1 MKTQTFLNNPE
12 YVVVDNQKT
21 KINTDFRVAMKC
33 QSIATDSSI
42 NEIEKTLAIVYLLFG
57 KEALDGN
64 IEEYVEKAVKFLSCG
79 KEFVEQDIDEPY
91 FDYEQDW
98 GYIKASFMSA
108 YGIDLD
114 KEKIHLWTFYDLLN
128 GLPKDCKLNEV
139 ISIRVEPLEGKKGKE
154 REALINAK
162 KSVELK
168 HKKTAQE
175 EELDRK
181 WVEMLRK

>member
-1 MKTQTFLNNPE
+1 MNNPE
-12 YVVVDNQKT
+12 YVVVDNQKV
-21 KINTDFRVAMKC
+21 KINTDFRVALKC
-33 QSIATDSSI
+33 QSIATDDSI
-42 NEIEKTLAIVYLLFG
+42 NDIEKTLTIIYLLFG
-57 KEALDGN
+57 EEGLNGN
-64 IEEYVEKAVKFLSCG
+64 IEEYANKAVKFLSCG
-79 KEFVEQDIDEPY
+79 REFVNQPEEEPY

-98 GYIKASFMSA
+98 GYIKASFMSD

-114 KEKIHLWTFYDLLN
+114 NAKMHLWTFYDLLN
-128 GLPKDCKLNEV
+128 GLTKESKLSQV
-139 ISIRVEPLEGKKGKE
+139 MSIRLEPLEGKKGKE
-154 REALINAK
+154 REALIEAK

>member
-1 MKTQTFLNNPE
+1 MNQTFLNNPE
-12 YVVVDNQKT
+12 YVVVDNQKV
-21 KINTDFRVAMKC
+21 KINTDFRVALKC
-33 QSIATDSSI
+33 QSIATDDSI
-42 NEIEKTLAIVYLLFG
+42 NDIEKTLTIIYLLFG
-57 KEALDGN
+57 EEGLNGN
-64 IEEYVEKAVKFLSCG
+64 IEEYANKAVKFLSCG
-79 KEFVEQDIDEPY
+79 REFVNQPEEEPY

-98 GYIKASFMSA
+98 GYIKASFMSD

-114 KEKIHLWTFYDLLN
+114 NAKMHLWTFYDLLN
-128 GLPKDCKLNEV
+128 GLTKESKLSQV
-139 ISIRVEPLEGKKGKE
+139 MSIRLEPLEGKKGKE
-154 REALINAK
+154 REALIEAK